1 MNGSSDNKSDM
12 VADAASGAAR
22 RRHRSVLIGVG
33 ALLLLLAIGWV
44 WLSRKPVSAAGAA
57 GAHGAHGAVAVETAV
72 AARRDVPVYLEGLGN
87 VQAFYTAK
95 ITARVDGELQRIGF
109 VEGQLVRKGD
119 LLAQIDPRP
128 MQAALDQAIGMQA
141 KDTAQLDS
149 AKRDLARYQL
159 LAPQNLTSK
168 QVLDT
173 QQALVAQLQAQLQ
186 VDQAAI
192 DNART
197 QLAYASITAP
207 FAGRTGIRLVDPG
220 NIVHAADTTGIVVV
234 TQIQPIAVVF
244 TLPEDALP
252 QVNQALAA
260 GSVAVAALSRDDR
273 TALDNGTLTLVDN
286 EIDQATGTVR
296 LKATFPNARNAL
308 WPGQFVNVRVLLQQR
323 HDVVTLPTTAVE
335 HGPDGLFAYV
345 VRADSTVEARPIK
358 TAEDSDGITVVT
370 DGLQSGER
378 VVTSNQYRLQ
388 PGASVRTL
396 AAAVVPAATPSP
408 PSAQPSQKPSEGA
421 ASSAPTLAER
431 RPP

>member
-260 GSVAVAALSRDDR
+260 GSVEVAALSRDDR
-273 TALDNGTLTLVDN
+273 TALDTGTLTLVDN
-286 EIDQATGTVR
+286 EIDPATGTVR
-296 LKATFPNARNAL
+296 LKATFDNARNAL

-323 HDVVTLPTTAVE
+323 HDVVTLPTTAIE
-335 HGPDGLFAYV
+335 HGPQGLFAYV

-358 TAEDSDGITVVT
+358 TAEDSDGVTVVT
-370 DGLQSGER
+370 DGLQPGER

-388 PGASVRTL
+388 PGAPVSAL
-396 AAAVVPAATPSP
+396 AAAIPPANPAAP
-408 PSAQPSQKPSEGA
+408 PSAQPSQQADSN
-421 ASSAPTLAER
+421 APKLAHR
-431 RPP
+431 LAP

>member
-1 MNGSSDNKSDM
+1 MDDSSDKIP
-12 VADAASGAAR
+12 DAAPDSAQ
-22 RRHRSVLIGVG
+22 RHRHRPVLVGVG
-33 ALLLLLAIGWV
+33 VLVLLAIGWV
-44 WLSRKPVSAAGAA
+44 WVSRKPAAAAGPAS
-57 GAHGAHGAVAVETAV
+57 AHNAIAVETAY
-72 AARRDVPVYLEGLGN
+72 AERRDVPLYLEGLGN

-109 VEGQLVRKGD
+109 VEGQLVKKGD

-128 MQAALDQAIGMQA
+128 MQAALDQATGMQA
-141 KDTAQLDS
+141 KDAAQLES
-149 AKRDLARYQL
+149 ARRDLARYQV

-207 FAGRTGIRLVDPG
+207 FSGRTGIRLVDPG

-252 QVNQALAA
+252 QVTRALAA

-273 TALDNGTLTLVDN
+273 TALDSGTLTLVDN
-286 EIDQATGTVR
+286 EIDPTTGTVR
-296 LKATFPNARNAL
+296 LKATFPNESNAL

-323 HDVVTLPTTAVE
+323 HDVVTLPTSAVE
-335 HGPDGLFAYV
+335 RGPDGLFAYV
-345 VRADSTVEARPIK
+345 VRADATVEARPIK

-370 DGLQSGER
+370 DGVQSGER

-388 PGASVRTL
+388 PGAPVHSLT
-396 AAAVVPAATPSP
+396 AAVVPAATPAAPPPSP
-408 PSAQPSQKPSEGA
+408 PSPPSPQDA